1 MALTIAGTT
10 ISNDQT
16 ARTTGLAHARAGN
29 AGQVTWLPVRLMD
42 CSADITAMVLAD
54 PLGGTDL
61 QGRRHLRQHVDDY
74 AAELGQTGPDATVR
88 APAPPSEQ
96 ARQGETDPEAG
107 A

>member
-10 ISNDQT
+10 ISSDQT
-16 ARTTGLAHARAGN
+16 ARIAHAAAGN
-29 AGQVTWLPVRLMD
+29 AGQVTWLPVPLMD
-42 CSADITAMVLAD
+42 CGADITAMVLAD

-61 QGRRHLRQHVDDY
+61 QSRRHLRQHVDGY
-74 AAELGQTGPDATVR
+74 AAELGQTGPDAAIR

-96 ARQGETDPEAG
+96 ARHGATDPEAG